1 MIKNADERQ
10 DQLERLAFSRAASS
24 RRPAQDAG
32 RSTGSILSR
41 LGPRPDRTGPR
52 PHRSRSPP
60 AGRAS
65 GRGRAAT
72 PPRRRRSPPS
82 PPRRRR
88 SPLSPPRRDGRGEL
102 GGTGR
107 NPTHPGQGPF
117 SRPPSPTTKGG
128 YSSEIARWS
137 GWADIWALTQVSNTI
152 HPLRSGLDLTRFYFQ
167 ARRSNPHYVIYRA
180 PSCWRRQS
188 WPARVEWSQP
198 EGLGAGHQGSRPET
212 PWKGCRGA
220 RRHQRPA
227 CSSTYVLRRTC
238 YVVRS
243 STCVSVSFLARIQKT
258 RKNLLFVTI

>member
-1 MIKNADERQ
+1 MGEEGQPLRQ
-10 DQLERLAFSRAASS
+10 GGGALL
-24 RRPAQDAG
+24 
-32 RSTGSILSR
+32 
-41 LGPRPDRTGPR
+41 
-52 PHRSRSPP
+52 
-60 AGRAS
+60 
-65 GRGRAAT
+65 
-72 PPRRRRSPPS
+72 PPRQGGGALPS
-82 PPRRRR
+82 PRQ
-88 SPLSPPRRDGRGEL
+88 GGMGEARGEL

-227 CSSTYVLRRTC
+227 CSSTYYEELVTWLGHLHVFL
-238 YVVRS
+238 YRS
-243 STCVSVSFLARIQKT
+243 LQEFKKLEKICSL
-258 RKNLLFVTI
+258 